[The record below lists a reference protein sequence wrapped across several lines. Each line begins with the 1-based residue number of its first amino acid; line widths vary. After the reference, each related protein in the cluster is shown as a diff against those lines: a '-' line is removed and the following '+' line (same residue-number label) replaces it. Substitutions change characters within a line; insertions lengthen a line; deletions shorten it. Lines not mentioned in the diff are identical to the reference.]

1 MLNIGLVTI
10 NKTVN
15 YGAVLQAYATQVV
28 FSNYGNTVIINYENP
43 FLSEH
48 IKLIRF
54 EWSVR
59 GVLMLVH
66 DLLRLPFRCLALQR
80 FYSFF
85 HNKYNW
91 SAKVNSATIGKL
103 NYEYFICGSD
113 QIWNP
118 DILNSSSEIDP
129 VYFLDFVK
137 NPSSVKASFSSSIGH
152 YNYSAEECLIISKM
166 LDDFKSI
173 SVREL
178 DGVDKVRKILPSRE
192 VEHTLDPTLLLDKK
206 VWTDLVKN
214 IKYQVPK
221 KEYILIYT
229 VPRSQLL
236 KEAVEYFSKKLNYE
250 VVLVDQMLL
259 PLSNLID
266 KHIRSAGP
274 LEFLKLFL
282 GARFVITDSF
292 HGTCFSLNF
301 GIPFATIN
309 AGKKNNRIKSLFDL
323 LDVDQRL
330 VSSFEDLEK
339 IDTNSASDVSA
350 KLKKVREH
358 SFKYINKIFC

>member
-1 MLNIGLVTI
+1 MNIGVVTI

-28 FSNYGNTVIINYENP
+28 FSSYGNTVIINYDNP
-43 FLSEH
+43 FLAEH
-48 IKLIRF
+48 IKLVRF
-54 EWSVR
+54 KLSVR
-59 GVLMLVH
+59 GALMLAH
-66 DLLRLPFRCLALQR
+66 DLLRLPFRLLALQR

-85 HNKYNW
+85 HDKYNW
-91 SAKVNSATIGKL
+91 STKVNSKTIREL
-103 NYEYFICGSD
+103 NFDCFICGSD

-118 DILNSSSEIDP
+118 DILNASSKIDP
-129 VYFLDFVK
+129 VYFLSFVK
-137 NPSSVKASFSSSIGH
+137 KASSIKASYSSSIGH
-152 YNYSAEECLIISKM
+152 YNYSAEESLIISKM
-166 LDDFKSI
+166 LAGFKSI

-178 DGVDKVRKILPSRE
+178 DGVSKIKKILPNRE

-206 VWTDLVKN
+206 IWADLVKN
-214 IKYQVPK
+214 IKYRVPK
-221 KEYILIYT
+221 KEYILVYT

-236 KEAVEYFSKKLNYE
+236 KDAVEFFAKKLNCE

-259 PLSNLID
+259 PISNLVD

-301 GIPFATIN
+301 EIPFATVN
-309 AGKKNNRIKSLFDL
+309 AGKKNNRIQSLFDL
-323 LDVDQRL
+323 LNINQRL
-330 VSSFEDLEK
+330 VSSSKDFES
-339 IDTNSASDVSA
+339 IDTTTASDVSA
-350 KLKKVREH
+350 QLQKAREQ
-358 SFKYINKIFC
+358 SFEYINRIFY